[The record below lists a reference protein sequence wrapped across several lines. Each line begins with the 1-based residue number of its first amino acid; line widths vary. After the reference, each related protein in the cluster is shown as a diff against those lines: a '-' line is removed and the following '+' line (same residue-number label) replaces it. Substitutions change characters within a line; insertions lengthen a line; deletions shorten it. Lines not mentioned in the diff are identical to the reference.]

1 MLTACLPGLSRW
13 QLQEETLQVPENQG
27 VTSPVTKGLGPPPPR
42 YLIPSDLVVFPPPP
56 HHFLHRPGPQLL
68 TQQSCNAGTTL
79 HTCSSSPI
87 CLACPISRAPTA
99 DDLFKQREKALFLE
113 RQGAE
118 NIIKKKKKSIY
129 CRNLHKRS
137 VTFHQDQPF
146 TCSDEDDVPPVQKRF
161 FYPCPARITRYLCQ
175 SAGTTPPKAMNKL
188 LSLLNRAAVFLV
200 HRGRAHAPVTEL
212 SKSHILY

>member
-118 NIIKKKKKSIY
+118 NIIKKKKKVFI
-129 CRNLHKRS
+129 
-137 VTFHQDQPF
+137 VEIF
-146 TCSDEDDVPPVQKRF
+146 T
-161 FYPCPARITRYLCQ
+161 
-175 SAGTTPPKAMNKL
+175 
-188 LSLLNRAAVFLV
+188 
-200 HRGRAHAPVTEL
+200 RGRSHFTKTNLLPAVMRTMCPQYRRGSSIHAQLGSPVTSVNPLEQRHPKL
-212 SKSHILY
+212 